1 MGTSDNSFF
10 ILILILEIVLTLTV
24 YILLCRIPA
33 KMAKNK
39 GRSFNG
45 WFWFSFLTNPLLGII
60 IVACLSETEQKRL
73 QRLVEEEEIRQKI
86 AKGDINSNNISN
98 YKSIHDIYNKA
109 SSSVIDK
116 YKE

>member
-10 ILILILEIVLTLTV
+10 ILILILGIVLTLTI

-45 WFWFSFLTNPLLGII
+45 WFSFLTNPLLGII